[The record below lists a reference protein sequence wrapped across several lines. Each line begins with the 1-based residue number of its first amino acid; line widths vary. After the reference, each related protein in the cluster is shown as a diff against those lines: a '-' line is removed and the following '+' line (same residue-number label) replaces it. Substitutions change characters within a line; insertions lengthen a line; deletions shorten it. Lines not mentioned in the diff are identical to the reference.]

1 VYVPEEVEAE
11 PVRELDDA
19 VLGPG
24 VAAEDLAEVA
34 VLLRAAGFAQVDR
47 YTGEVWLAQSMRE
60 LNAVKLATTTAEACV
75 VVAVKDCCPDCHSQ
89 TTHTDA
95 T

>member
-34 VLLRAAGFAQVDR
+34 VLLRA
-47 YTGEVWLAQSMRE
+47 TG
-60 LNAVKLATTTAEACV
+60 
-75 VVAVKDCCPDCHSQ
+75 
-89 TTHTDA
+89 
-95 T
+95 